1 MGNSEDLKHF
11 ENFIID
17 SNNPV
22 SLEVDSDLYSKQIY
36 KRIIGKRTASIF
48 SVLLNITNLALVAL
62 VILVIGIFAP
72 VVKRIYDYNQKIVT
86 VENILKD
93 IDNSLASL
101 DQITSELNEDVSDI
115 IENY

>member
-17 SNNPV
+17 SSNSA
-22 SLEVDSDLYSKQIY
+22 SLKLNSDLYSKQIY
-36 KRIIGKRTASIF
+36 KRIIRKRAF
-48 SVLLNITNLALVAL
+48 PVLLNITNLALVTL

-101 DQITSELNEDVSDI
+101 DQITSELNEDISDI